1 MRAPLRQV
9 RSAQSTWQRSI
20 LCMSRE
26 VGVGRALLRRFPSRR
41 RALRREAQHRH
52 PRRAGSG
59 GRSVSRGLFRP
70 LERAVSDIGAMQLH
84 SQSELR
90 RSKTPVLLS
99 RGARDRMGLFVLGAR
114 VSRGAHQSRSVCQTG
129 VIIRLSMRHNL
140 TFLAPEARE
149 VATPGGPP
157 RSDAQPRS
165 GFQYWGICSSEPT
178 DGAARRPRGR
188 DPARTGAAFA
198 RRKRIC

>member
-1 MRAPLRQV
+1 VRALLHEV
-9 RSAQSTWQRSI
+9 RSAQPPWQRSM

-26 VGVGRALLRRFPSRR
+26 VGVDRAHAARIPIVAARSASRS
-41 RALRREAQHRH
+41 AA
-52 PRRAGSG
+52 PASGACGSG
-59 GRSVSRGLFRP
+59 GRSVLRGLFRP
-70 LERAVSDIGAMQLH
+70 LERAVSDIGAMELH

-99 RGARDRMGLFVLGAR
+99 GGARDRMGLFVLGAR
-114 VSRGAHQSRSVCQTG
+114 VIAGAHQSRSVCQTG

-140 TFLAPEARE
+140 TFLAPEVRD
-149 VATPGGPP
+149 VAAPGGPL

-178 DGAARRPRGR
+178 AGASRSPQGR
-188 DPARTGAAFA
+188 DPARAGEGFA
-198 RRKRIC
+198 RKKSIC